1 MERDMKIAPARRRLF
16 ARALTA
22 ALAAGALSGCG
33 APEAATST
41 GAPVDTSAKASGAA
55 TANKPGKGGGDPK
68 LQTTLAEPAPEGALA
83 LTVETLAE
91 GLVNPWSI
99 AFLPDGSLLVS
110 EREGRLR
117 VIRDGALVAAPVA
130 GVPDVVAWNQGGL
143 FDILPHPDFASN
155 HILYLSYAHG
165 TNEANAMRIAR
176 AEFDGAALVNLT
188 PIYDATPTKDTG
200 HHFGARLAWGG
211 DGKLYATIGEG
222 SKYKE
227 RAQDMTSSFGS
238 VVRLNEDGSIPADNP
253 TFGNGERPELFTK
266 GHRNGQGLAF
276 DAARGVL
283 WEHEHGARGGDE
295 INIIE
300 AGKNYGW
307 PLATYGVDYSGARVT
322 PFTEVEGTQQPF
334 KYWTPS
340 IAPSG
345 LAVYR
350 GALFPADWDG
360 DLLVGAM
367 AGLALHRVDLDG
379 MTVAG
384 EERYLIG
391 ERIRDVRVGPDG
403 AIYATTEDRGGA
415 AVGKVLKIT
424 PA

>member
-1 MERDMKIAPARRRLF
+1 MIVAPDRFRF
-16 ARALTA
+16 ALRGAAAAFFAA
-22 ALAAGALSGCG
+22 ALSSCSAPDAASAGDDKTD
-33 APEAATST
+33 AA
-41 GAPVDTSAKASGAA
+41 
-55 TANKPGKGGGDPK
+55 KPGKGGGDPK

-83 LTVETLAE
+83 LNVETLAE

-99 AFLPDGSLLVS
+99 AFLPDGTLLVS
-110 EREGRLR
+110 ERAGRIR
-117 VIRDGALVAAPVA
+117 IIRDGALSEAPVA

-143 FDILPHPDFASN
+143 FDILPHPDFETN
-155 HILYLSYAHG
+155 NILYLAYAHG
-165 TNEANAMRIAR
+165 TEEANATRIAR
-176 AEFDGAALVNLT
+176 AEFDGAALANLT
-188 PIYDATPTKDTG
+188 PIYDAAPQKDTG
-200 HHFGARLAWGG
+200 HHFGGRLAWGG

-238 VVRLNEDGSIPADNP
+238 VIRLNEDGSIPDDNP
-253 TFGNGERPELFTK
+253 TFGDGERPELYSK
-266 GHRNGQGLAF
+266 GHRNPQGLAY

-283 WEHEHGARGGDE
+283 WEHEHGPRGGDE

-307 PLATYGVDYSGARVT
+307 PLASYGVDYSGARIT
-322 PFTEVEGTQQPF
+322 PFTEYGGTQQPF

-350 GALFPADWDG
+350 GSLFPGDWDG

-367 AGLALHRVDLDG
+367 AGAALHRVDMNG
-379 MTVAG
+379 MTIVG
-384 EERYLIG
+384 EERYLTG

-403 AIYATTEDRGGA
+403 AVYATTEDRGGEP
-415 AVGKVLKIT
+415 VGKVLKIT
-424 PA
+424 PAQ